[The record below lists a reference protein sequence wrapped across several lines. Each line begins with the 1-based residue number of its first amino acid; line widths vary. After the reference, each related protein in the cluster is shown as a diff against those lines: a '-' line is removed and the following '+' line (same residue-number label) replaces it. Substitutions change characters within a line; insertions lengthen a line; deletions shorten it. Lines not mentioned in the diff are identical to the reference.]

1 MKQVIKSL
9 LFAFCVIG
17 APNNVYAYPFK
28 LNPASFQ
35 NYMNTVKW
43 SPGNKVKFQ
52 DLNNCVESKPSIPE
66 SYYTKGTPYP
76 WDGSYQCYDGFITW
90 TNPQG
95 TRVCEVES
103 VYFANRIHPHPQPDK
118 RGPQFSVKGCRW
130 K

>member
-17 APNNVYAYPFK
+17 APNNVYAYPFQP
-28 LNPASFQ
+28 NPASFQ
-35 NYMNTVKW
+35 KYMNTVKW

-52 DLNNCVESKPSIPE
+52 DLDGCEEQKPIIGFVPH
-66 SYYTKGTPYP
+66 KVRI
-76 WDGSYQCYDGFITW
+76 DGKYRCTGGFVTW

-95 TRVCEVES
+95 TRVCEVTWVSFDDRNRYKFEVES
-103 VYFANRIHPHPQPDK
+103 
-118 RGPQFSVKGCRW
+118 CRW

>member
-17 APNNVYAYPFK
+17 APTNVYAYPFQ

-52 DLNNCVESKPSIPE
+52 DLSRCYESKSPPSMRGFGFYTCE
-66 SYYTKGTPYP
+66 S
-76 WDGSYQCYDGFITW
+76 GFITW

-95 TRVCEVES
+95 TRVCEVDG
-103 VYFANRIHPHPQPDK
+103 VTFKDDNRTYFE
-118 RGPQFSVKGCRW
+118 VKSCRW